1 MQLKALKTTFEEE
14 ERRRIALEE
23 TLENNTANLE
33 KACKKLIEVN
43 SKEGLEADKRLSAK
57 LNRQIEALFADVSK
71 QLGGMPVLEN
81 PELNMLISEE
91 IPRLRK
97 EMSHEIMLRR
107 ELENRILEQ
116 FTEQISDL
124 QADFIEERK
133 AREAKE
139 EELVN
144 YLKKISVDIENNLH
158 RERIER
164 YQK

>member
-1 MQLKALKTTFEEE
+1 MKELKGVFEEE
-14 ERRRIALEE
+14 EREFQILEE
-23 TLENNTANLE
+23 KHVADMEKLEE
-33 KACKKLIEVN
+33 ICKKIIQKNSAEQLELDKKLSGKLNKQVEQLFNEVN
-43 SKEGLEADKRLSAK
+43 
-57 LNRQIEALFADVSK
+57 K
-71 QLGGMPVLEN
+71 QLGGFPVAEN

-91 IPRLRK
+91 IPKLRK

-144 YLKKISVDIENNLH
+144 YLKKISVDIESNLH

-164 YQK
+164 